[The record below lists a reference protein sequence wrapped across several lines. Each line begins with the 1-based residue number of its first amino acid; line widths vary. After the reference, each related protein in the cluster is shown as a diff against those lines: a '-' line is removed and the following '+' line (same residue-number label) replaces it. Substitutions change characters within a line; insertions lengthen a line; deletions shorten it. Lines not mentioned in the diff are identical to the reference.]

1 MSTPYQ
7 IIADVAYQHDV
18 TVREILSVRRD
29 RHIAAAR
36 VDVISAV
43 HRARPEWSQRRI
55 GCLFKRD
62 HKWIGKALRKT
73 GDIA

>member
-18 TVREILSVRRD
+18 SVSEILSVRKD

-36 VDVISAV
+36 VDAIAAV
-43 HRARPEWSQRRI
+43 HRARPDWSHRRI
-55 GCLFKRD
+55 GMLFKRD
-62 HKWIGKALRKT
+62 HKWIGKALRRT
-73 GDIA
+73 GGIA